1 MARFQVRSNTVTFP
15 GPDQRVAIVG
25 RTGSGK
31 TTAAL
36 WHLSGKDF
44 EAQPWL
50 MVNTKGDPHLLKLA
64 SLEGVQTISVHD
76 TPDEKGL
83 YHVLPKMPEQGP
95 ELDEMI
101 GRVWEKQNCGIYID
115 EGYMI
120 KPDKNLNACLTQGR
134 SRNIPMIVLS
144 QRPVWISKFVF
155 SECDYVQL
163 FNLSRR
169 NDRIAATDFVPVDK
183 DYRLA
188 PHCSYWYNEA
198 TELLVEFGPVPNNAA
213 ILDTFRAKFPPE
225 QAQEVAG
232 VTVYAPAEKKRIT
245 KRVI

>member
-1 MARFQVRSNTVTFP
+1 M
-15 GPDQRVAIVG
+15 
-25 RTGSGK
+25 
-31 TTAAL
+31 
-36 WHLSGKDF
+36 SGKDF
-44 EAQPWL
+44 ELQPWL
-50 MVNTKGDPHLLKLA
+50 MVNTKGDKHLLQIAALD
-64 SLEGVQTISVHD
+64 GVQTISVND
-76 TPDEKGL
+76 TPGDTGL
-83 YHVLPKMPEQGP
+83 YHVQPKMPEQGP
-95 ELDEMI
+95 ELDAML
-101 GRVWEKQNCGIYID
+101 GRIWEKGNCGIYID

-120 KPDKNLNACLTQGR
+120 HPANNLNACLTQGR

-163 FNLSRR
+163 FNLKRR
-169 NDRIAATDFVPVDK
+169 NDRKEATDFVPVDK

-213 ILDTFRAKFPPE
+213 ILDTFRSKFPPE
-225 QAQEVAG
+225 HEPKEVGG
-232 VTVYAPAEKKRIT
+232 VTVYAPIEKRQMT